1 MKLEKPEPFTGIPSK
16 LQNFLFSVQLYS
28 GVCGVT
34 SSTEMVK
41 VAVTFADG
49 ESSHLVEVSFI
60 RAMGSPKNL

>member
-16 LQNFLFSVQLYS
+16 LKKFLFSVKLYS

-41 VAVTFADG
+41 VAVTLLMEKALTWWR
-49 ESSHLVEVSFI
+49 SVS
-60 RAMGSPKNL
+60 